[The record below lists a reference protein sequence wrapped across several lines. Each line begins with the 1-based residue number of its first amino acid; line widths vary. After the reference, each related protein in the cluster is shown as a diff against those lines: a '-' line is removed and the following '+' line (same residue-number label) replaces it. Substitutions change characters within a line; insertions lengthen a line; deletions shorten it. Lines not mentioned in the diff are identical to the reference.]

1 LDHDRTVKQIGVSL
15 YSAACVAVLFRG
27 AVAAV
32 SDAGLSPEGVAP
44 AFESAVPALWAE
56 LFFLRRQRRRLFL
69 AGAAVSVVI
78 SAVVSAAGVS
88 WSSATASMSLL
99 GANPKKDPGKSLGGR
114 FLIFSS

>member
-15 YSAACVAVLFRG
+15 YSAARVAVIFRG
-27 AVAAV
+27 AVAAL

-44 AFESAVPALWAE
+44 AFASAAPALWAE

-78 SAVVSAAGVS
+78 SAAGVS
-88 WSSATASMSLL
+88 WSSATACMSLL
-99 GANPKKDPGKSLGGR
+99 GANPKKEPGK
-114 FLIFSS
+114 